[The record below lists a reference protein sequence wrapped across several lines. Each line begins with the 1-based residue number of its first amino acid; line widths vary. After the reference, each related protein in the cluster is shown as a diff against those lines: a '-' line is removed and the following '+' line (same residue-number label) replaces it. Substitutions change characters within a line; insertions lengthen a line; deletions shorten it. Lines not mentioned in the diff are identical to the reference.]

1 MGDPLGSPRV
11 APLFA
16 FFYLYFIVFLR
27 GIRLD
32 NGNRKAAWDDT
43 CRKGIFVN
51 IKGVGRSRVRI
62 GSVEYYEG
70 RNKRI
75 GCANTNGCDHTS
87 TNAPD
92 SIRTPK
98 LSVLGRE

>member
-1 MGDPLGSPRV
+1 MNDPLESPRV

-27 GIRLD
+27 VIRLD

-62 GSVEYYEG
+62 GSMEYYEG

-75 GCANTNGCDHTS
+75 GCANIDGCDHTS

-92 SIRTPK
+92 PIRTPK
-98 LSVLGRE
+98 LSVLRRE

>member
-1 MGDPLGSPRV
+1 MLHPL
-11 APLFA
+11 LH
-16 FFYLYFIVFLR
+16 FFYLYLIVFLR

-32 NGNRKAAWDDT
+32 NENRNAPWDAT

-51 IKGVGRSRVRI
+51 IKGVGRSRFRI
-62 GSVEYYEG
+62 GSVEYNER

-75 GCANTNGCDHTS
+75 GCANTDGYDHTS

-92 SIRTPK
+92 PIRTPK